1 MLNERNKVI
10 ENSKSALYGNSGG
23 GGVGGGNNDNY
34 NNSLMSN
41 NSCMAA
47 STTIIPFDDKL
58 NIKHHSSDNNMNFIK
73 NGQLSPSTAQ
83 KLSQITL
90 SKCLS
95 SGKSNGS
102 GVVKAERL
110 SPPLVNDL
118 SIYR

>member
-10 ENSKSALYGNSGG
+10 ENNKGALFGH
-23 GGVGGGNNDNY
+23 NDNY
-34 NNSLMSN
+34 ANGLMGGNS
-41 NSCMAA
+41 A
-47 STTIIPFDDKL
+47 TTVLPFDDKL
-58 NIKHHSSDNNMNFIK
+58 AIKGSSDSNMNFIK

-95 SGKSNGS
+95 SSGGMKSSMNGS
-102 GVVKAERL
+102 GAVKAERL